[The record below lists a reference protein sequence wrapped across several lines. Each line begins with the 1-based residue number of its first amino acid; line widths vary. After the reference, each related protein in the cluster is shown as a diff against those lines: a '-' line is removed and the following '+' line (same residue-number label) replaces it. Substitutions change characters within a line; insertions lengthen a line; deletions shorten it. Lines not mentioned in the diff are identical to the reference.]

1 LAPPFADTLDGAA
14 ALPSREPSSMGI
26 QYAPARARRWLDE
39 YAYVVDVI
47 AGDFNLD
54 ELVEQPQL
62 VLQDNVAHDVAPSA
76 RAASGS
82 RSMAGSAA
90 GSVDLDIWSA
100 PRN

>member
-1 LAPPFADTLDGAA
+1 
-14 ALPSREPSSMGI
+14 MGI
-26 QYAPARARRWLDE
+26 QYAPARATRWLDE
-39 YAYVVDVI
+39 YADVVDVI

-76 RAASGS
+76 RAASGG
-82 RSMAGSAA
+82 RSMAGWAA